1 MKQQT
6 FSDIEY
12 SNRRRKT
19 RRGVFL
25 ETMDALVP
33 WSELVEMIRPYY
45 YKNKRGRRPKDLE
58 AMLRM
63 YLLQSWFNLSS
74 EGIEEAIYDSYSMRS
89 FLRINF
95 VEEQVPDATTL
106 LRFRRLIED
115 HELEEKISDVI
126 RAKLDEKDLVM
137 HEGNVVEAIVF
148 TAPNAA
154 KKK

>member
-19 RRGVFL
+19 RRGSFL

-33 WSELVEMIRPYY
+33 WDDLVEMIRPYY
-45 YKNKRGRRPKDLE
+45 YKSKRGRRPKDLE

-63 YLLQSWFNLSS
+63 YLLQKWFTLSS

-106 LRFRRLIED
+106 LRFRKL
-115 HELEEKISDVI
+115 LEEHGLRDKISDEI
-126 RAKLDEKDLVM
+126 GARLDAKGLVL
-137 HEGNVVEAIVF
+137 HEGNVVEATF
-148 TAPNAA
+148 T
-154 KKK
+154 KKSS